1 MTGEFGYEANLRRGQ
16 LLRESGRSA
25 EARGYLGEAI
35 QANPHQPQAY
45 LEMALVESD
54 LPGRKKEAL
63 RAIDQA
69 VALAPLSAHF
79 LGYKAY
85 LLSQFGRHQDA
96 LEMASQALQIDPN
109 RSIALLARTN
119 AYTKLKRWVEAEI
132 SSRRMLQL
140 NPSDTG
146 ALNLLAQSL
155 RLQERVKESREIIAQ
170 ILALTPNDSFGH
182 ANAGYGAL
190 KAGDH
195 LRANRHFLESLRGNP
210 QDDFARR
217 GLLQSLRARMFVYR
231 CGFNLVIG
239 TSGFGRGGMVL
250 FVILNIATGGLIFAL
265 LVLYFIFAVT
275 LQPLSNFFLLF
286 HRAGRR
292 ALTRKEWCWA
302 VFTGV
307 IAISLLMVAVVT
319 RLAGLVIFLGVYL
332 LLFALSVLL
341 PQFVDAGHA
350 RREERLVAKA

>member
-182 ANAGYGAL
+182 ANAGYPRVAARQS
-190 KAGDH
+190 AGR
-195 LRANRHFLESLRGNP
+195 LRAPRP
-210 QDDFARR
+210 VA
-217 GLLQSLRARMFVYR
+217 
-231 CGFNLVIG
+231 
-239 TSGFGRGGMVL
+239 
-250 FVILNIATGGLIFAL
+250 
-265 LVLYFIFAVT
+265 
-275 LQPLSNFFLLF
+275 
-286 HRAGRR
+286 
-292 ALTRKEWCWA
+292 
-302 VFTGV
+302 V
-307 IAISLLMVAVVT
+307 IARADVRLSLW
-319 RLAGLVIFLGVYL
+319 F
-332 LLFALSVLL
+332 
-341 PQFVDAGHA
+341 
-350 RREERLVAKA
+350 

>member
-1 MTGEFGYEANLRRGQ
+1 
-16 LLRESGRSA
+16 
-25 EARGYLGEAI
+25 
-35 QANPHQPQAY
+35 
-45 LEMALVESD
+45 
-54 LPGRKKEAL
+54 
-63 RAIDQA
+63 
-69 VALAPLSAHF
+69 
-79 LGYKAY
+79 
-85 LLSQFGRHQDA
+85 
-96 LEMASQALQIDPN
+96 
-109 RSIALLARTN
+109 
-119 AYTKLKRWVEAEI
+119 
-132 SSRRMLQL
+132 
-140 NPSDTG
+140 
-146 ALNLLAQSL
+146 
-155 RLQERVKESREIIAQ
+155 
-170 ILALTPNDSFGH
+170 
-182 ANAGYGAL
+182 
-190 KAGDH
+190 
-195 LRANRHFLESLRGNP
+195 
-210 QDDFARR
+210 
-217 GLLQSLRARMFVYR
+217 MFVYR